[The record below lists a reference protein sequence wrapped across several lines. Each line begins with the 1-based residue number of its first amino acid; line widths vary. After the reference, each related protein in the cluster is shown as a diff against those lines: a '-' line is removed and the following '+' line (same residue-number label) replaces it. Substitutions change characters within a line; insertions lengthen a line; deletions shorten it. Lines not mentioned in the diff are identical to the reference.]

1 MHAHI
6 LSKIYT
12 HKHEKTLKYELRNGY
27 SKPFCISE
35 SSDNFGKI
43 SPDWL
48 YTSLNLYCRTND
60 WYVVGPSNICILFAC
75 TYVIVLGIQENNTH
89 VTFYYTNITINS
101 QPIKMCT
108 HTTLIGAQMCSPT
121 VPYNTH
127 IIRKRK
133 EHTQINIAATNSV
146 I

>member
-1 MHAHI
+1 MAIPNHFVSVKALI
-6 LSKIYT
+6 ISVKSLPI
-12 HKHEKTLKYELRNGY
+12 GY
-27 SKPFCISE
+27 IS
-35 SSDNFGKI
+35 
-43 SPDWL
+43 
-48 YTSLNLYCRTND
+48 SLNLYCRTND

-89 VTFYYTNITINS
+89 RTFYYTNITINS

-127 IIRKRK
+127 IISRRK
-133 EHTQINIAATNSV
+133 EHTQINIAATHSV

>member
-1 MHAHI
+1 MALRYITCNCKATNRVGIQGDGKLSRAKDKHSETQKMNISRMHAHI

-48 YTSLNLYCRTND
+48 YIFIKL
-60 WYVVGPSNICILFAC
+60 IL
-75 TYVIVLGIQENNTH
+75 
-89 VTFYYTNITINS
+89 
-101 QPIKMCT
+101 
-108 HTTLIGAQMCSPT
+108 
-121 VPYNTH
+121 
-127 IIRKRK
+127 
-133 EHTQINIAATNSV
+133 
-146 I
+146 